1 MTEFSIYQI
10 NVDRDTANVCFIG
23 MESLE
28 KIKGTKG
35 VNAAAYDRV
44 YDGKMDCISLENI
57 YQKFNVDHPAD
68 YKGRSLSVSDVVE
81 IRESDTLNPGFYFVD
96 SIGFKSISFD
106 KSLCKEPVE
115 AGSGKISVLLVEP
128 NKYPKMVEIDDTLE
142 AMQGVV
148 GGDIEEYMPFEDE
161 VAIVCHEEG
170 KLIGL
175 PPNRA
180 IYAEPET
187 VELTYSELADRF
199 RNAESEGKKHLTGYI
214 VFSQESFNK
223 PYDEKSRTYAVSS
236 DNKAFK
242 AGLGGYSIYG
252 SCLDGSDP
260 CVRLDG
266 YMRGE
271 NAWKIEKCYL
281 KEASREMLDII
292 CGKFFICHAPYEAER
307 FQSLPPD
314 LAEKYREKF
323 QYPERFARIN
333 DKIVAVPFKPAK
345 ADRER

>member
-28 KIKGTKG
+28 KIKGTKE

-68 YKGRSLSVSDVVE
+68 HKGRSLSVSDVVE

-128 NKYPKMVEIDDTLE
+128 NKYPKMIEIDDTLE
-142 AMQGVV
+142 AMQAMV

-214 VFSQESFNK
+214 IFSQESFNK

>member
-10 NVDRDTANVCFIG
+10 NTDRDTARVCFLG
-23 MESLE
+23 YDSLE
-28 KIKGTKG
+28 KFQHSKEI
-35 VNAAAYDRV
+35 NAAIYDKV
-44 YDGKMDCISLENI
+44 YSGEMECSSLESI
-57 YQKFNVDHPAD
+57 YRKFNIEHPAD
-68 YKGRSLSVSDVVE
+68 YKARSLSVSDVVE
-81 IRESDTLNPGFYFVD
+81 IRESDTLEKGFFFVD
-96 SIGFKSISFD
+96 SVGFKTISFD
-106 KSLCKEPVE
+106 KSLCKEPEKATVN
-115 AGSGKISVLLVEP
+115 KISVLLIEP
-128 NKYPKMVEIDDTLE
+128 NKYPKMTEIDDTLE
-142 AMQGVV
+142 AMQKVV
-148 GGDIEEYMPFEDE
+148 GGDIEEYMPFDDD
-161 VAIVCHEEG
+161 VAIICNEEG
-170 KLIGL
+170 KVNGL

-214 VFSQESFNK
+214 IFSQESFNK

>member
-10 NVDRDTANVCFIG
+10 NMDRDSANVCFIG

-28 KIKGTKG
+28 KIKGTKE

-96 SIGFKSISFD
+96 SIGFNLISFD
-106 KSLCKEPVE
+106 KSLCKEPTQAHE
-115 AGSGKISVLLVEP
+115 TRISVLLVEP
-128 NKYPKMVEIDDTLE
+128 DRYPRMIEIDDTLE
-142 AMQGVV
+142 AMQAVV

-180 IYAEPET
+180 VYAEPET
-187 VELTYSELADRF
+187 VELTYFELADRF

-223 PYDEKSRTYAVSS
+223 AYDERSRTYAVSS

-345 ADRER
+345 ADRDR

>member
-28 KIKGTKG
+28 KIKGTKE

-96 SIGFKSISFD
+96 SVGFKSISFD

-128 NKYPKMVEIDDTLE
+128 NKYPKMIEIDDTLE
-142 AMQGVV
+142 AMQAMV

>member
-10 NVDRDTANVCFIG
+10 NMDRDSANVCFIG

-28 KIKGTKG
+28 KIKGTKE

-44 YDGKMDCISLENI
+44 YDGKLDCNSLETI
-57 YQKFNVDHPAD
+57 YEKFNIDHPAD

-106 KSLCKEPVE
+106 KSLCKEPTQAHE
-115 AGSGKISVLLVEP
+115 TRISVLLVEP
-128 NKYPKMVEIDDTLE
+128 DRYPRMIDIDDTLE
-142 AMQGVV
+142 AMQAVV

-180 IYAEPET
+180 VYAEPET

-223 PYDEKSRTYAVSS
+223 PYDERSRTYAVSS

-323 QYPERFARIN
+323 QYPERFARVN

-345 ADRER
+345 ADRDR

>member
-10 NVDRDTANVCFIG
+10 NMDRDSANVCFIG

-28 KIKGTKG
+28 KIKGTKK

-68 YKGRSLSVSDVVE
+68 YTGRSLSVSDVVE
-81 IRESDTLNPGFYFVD
+81 IRESDTLKPGFYFVD
-96 SIGFKSISFD
+96 SIGFKKISFD
-106 KSLCKEPVE
+106 KSLCKEPTQAHE
-115 AGSGKISVLLVEP
+115 NRISVLLVEP
-128 NKYPKMVEIDDTLE
+128 DRYPRMIEIDDTLE
-142 AMQGVV
+142 AMQAVV
-148 GGDIEEYMPFEDE
+148 GGNIEEYMPFEDE

-223 PYDEKSRTYAVSS
+223 PYDERSRTYGVSS
-236 DNKAFK
+236 NNKAFQ
-242 AGLGGYSIYG
+242 AGMGGYSIFG
-252 SCLDGSDP
+252 SCLDGTDP

-266 YMRGE
+266 YMFGE
-271 NAWKIEKCYL
+271 NAWKIENCYMM
-281 KEASREMLDII
+281 EPSREMLDII
-292 CGKFFICHAPYEAER
+292 CGKFFITYAPFDAER

-323 QYPERFARIN
+323 KYPERFMRVN
-333 DKIVAVPFKPAK
+333 NEIVAVPFKPVR
-345 ADRER
+345 ADKER

>member
-28 KIKGTKG
+28 KIKGTKE

-68 YKGRSLSVSDVVE
+68 YTGRSLSVSDVVE
-81 IRESDTLNPGFYFVD
+81 IRESDTLKPGFYFVD
-96 SIGFKSISFD
+96 SIGFKKISFD

-115 AGSGKISVLLVEP
+115 ASIGKISVLLVEP
-128 NKYPKMVEIDDTLE
+128 NKYPKMIEIDDTLE
-142 AMQGVV
+142 AMQAVV
-148 GGDIEEYMPFEDE
+148 GGNIEEYMPFEDE

-214 VFSQESFNK
+214 IFSQESFNK

>member
-10 NVDRDTANVCFIG
+10 SVDRDTANVCFIG

-28 KIKGTKG
+28 KIKGTKE

-128 NKYPKMVEIDDTLE
+128 NKYPKMIEIDDTLE
-142 AMQGVV
+142 AMQAMV

>member
-28 KIKGTKG
+28 KIKGTKE

-57 YQKFNVDHPAD
+57 YQKFNIDHPAD

-106 KSLCKEPVE
+106 KSLCKEPVK
-115 AGSGKISVLLVEP
+115 ATNGKISVLLVEP
-128 NKYPKMVEIDDTLE
+128 NKYPKMIEIDDTLE
-142 AMQGVV
+142 AMQAVV

-281 KEASREMLDII
+281 KEDSREMLDII
-292 CGKFFICHAPYEAER
+292 CGKFFITYAPFEAER

-323 QYPERFARIN
+323 KYPERFARVN

>member
-10 NVDRDTANVCFIG
+10 NTDRDTARVCFLG
-23 MESLE
+23 YDSLE
-28 KIKGTKG
+28 KFQHSKEI
-35 VNAAAYDRV
+35 NAAIYDKV
-44 YDGKMDCISLENI
+44 YSGEMECSSLESI
-57 YQKFNVDHPAD
+57 YRKFNIEHPAD
-68 YKGRSLSVSDVVE
+68 YKARSLSVSDVVE
-81 IRESDTLNPGFYFVD
+81 IRESDTLEKGFFFVD
-96 SIGFKSISFD
+96 SVGFKTISFD
-106 KSLCKEPVE
+106 KSLCKEPEKATVN
-115 AGSGKISVLLVEP
+115 KISVLLIEP
-128 NKYPKMVEIDDTLE
+128 YKYPKMIEIDDTLE
-142 AMQGVV
+142 AMQKVV
-148 GGDIEEYMPFEDE
+148 GGDIEEYMPFDDD
-161 VAIVCHEEG
+161 VAIICNEEG
-170 KLIGL
+170 KVNGL

-214 VFSQESFNK
+214 IFSQESFNK